1 MDRRELRFRILFEYY
16 NDLHSGGCG
25 AGDRVR
31 AIGADYGETLAAR
44 IWLIDEG
51 HMKGE
56 TRTDAGGAIH
66 PIIERINS
74 RGINFVESV
83 MDGAFTEIRGKDESF
98 DSLSK
103 TDKIK
108 RFAAE
113 CLGNPATGLLCRA
126 TYEAIADLMAK

>member
-1 MDRRELRFRILFEYY
+1 MDRKELRFRILFEYY
-16 NDLHSGGCG
+16 NDLHSD
-25 AGDRVR
+25 DRVAPSKVKAIEVDDAEKR
-31 AIGADYGETLAAR
+31 AAG

-51 HMKGE
+51 YVEGQ
-56 TRTDAGGAIH
+56 IH
-66 PIIERINS
+66 GYGRGVVLPNIGRINS

-83 MDGAFTEIRGKDESF
+83 MDGAFTEIRGRDEGF

-113 CLGNPATGLLCRA
+113 CLGSPATGQLCSA
-126 TYEAIADLMAK
+126 TYEAIAALM